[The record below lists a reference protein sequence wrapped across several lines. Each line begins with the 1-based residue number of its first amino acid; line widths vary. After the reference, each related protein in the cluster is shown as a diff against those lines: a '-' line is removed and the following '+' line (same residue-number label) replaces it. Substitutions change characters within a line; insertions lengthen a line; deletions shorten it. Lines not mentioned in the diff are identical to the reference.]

1 MQTGGEVPDLIP
13 TVPCRSCRRQPESLC
28 PQHRGPDIGSVG
40 TSLHCISGPG
50 WKQCLKSIWPSSRL
64 PQPLKLRDKPS
75 PAEGVLHPGD
85 WLEPVIWG
93 TLGLCRHLT
102 ENRNKW
108 GSALLKCESSWAPV
122 LLPTSSQQDR
132 RVLPEKAGQ
141 LKGYLIPENE
151 RSSSGMARSPIVR
164 VSWPFQCTCAQCF
177 QLTCWCFIY
186 ISLMF
191 PPTCLLPVLHM

>member
-1 MQTGGEVPDLIP
+1 MSVMQEAARVSVPTAQRPRRWKCGHLLTLYFWSRLK
-13 TVPCRSCRRQPESLC
+13 TVFKEHLALQSSSSAFKAERQNLPCRRSFTP
-28 PQHRGPDIGSVG
+28 
-40 TSLHCISGPG
+40 
-50 WKQCLKSIWPSSRL
+50 WK
-64 PQPLKLRDKPS
+64 
-75 PAEGVLHPGD
+75 D